1 MIIVCFISGREIAHR
16 SEAEKTINKFVE
28 DLKSLGTA
36 EKRAGMEGRVL
47 YVSINPLPGIMCVCV
62 CVCVPCPVCQHKTP
76 P

>member
-1 MIIVCFISGREIAHR
+1 VSGREIAHR

-47 YVSINPLPGIMCVCV
+47 YVSINPLPGMNVCMYVV
-62 CVCVPCPVCQHKTP
+62 CMNE
-76 P
+76 